1 LKTYLIVHSFEVNEK
16 AKKKKES
23 RKKEFEKAQGKQT
36 RKKQKKSQ
44 KVKLPHFI
52 QFVKANSNL
61 NQSE

>member
-1 LKTYLIVHSFEVNEK
+1 LKTYLIVHPFEVNEK

-23 RKKEFEKAQGKQT
+23 RKKKLEKAQGKQV

-44 KVKLPHFI
+44 KVKSLYFT